1 MPQRLLHFE
10 IIRRGL
16 SFYRNY
22 ISVVIVSIALLG
34 LVGFATDETVGLFYT
49 SIFAAIF
56 MVLAFH
62 RLFGGGSAFF
72 NVILANVVTVYMC
85 FFAFFV
91 ESIFPDLTAPYI
103 TGGFLLP
110 LVAFLTGAVFRK
122 DEITSIVQSHV
133 YINEAKF
140 VRSFLW
146 LIPIALIGVLAFALH
161 QGHENTPEHR
171 RLFFLGEMGSVSAVV
186 FLASRDFTLM
196 LIDTGVLFGEFF
208 AENAK
213 LIKSAFAFFIMYSFI
228 IVVFAAIY
236 KNIDYLSGIH
246 HFEIHGKERH
256 LSFVEAVYFSLVTV
270 STLGFGDIIPLT
282 NAMRFIVG
290 LQSFCGTLLF
300 FFGVHAILGHDRHR
314 NRGREELP
322 KE

>member
-10 IIRRGL
+10 LIRRGL
-16 SFYRNY
+16 SFYRRY
-22 ISVVIVSIALLG
+22 VSVVIVSIALLG
-34 LVGFATDETVGLFYT
+34 LVGFATDQEVGLFYT
-49 SIFAAIF
+49 CILAAIF

-72 NVILANVVTVYMC
+72 NVILSNVITVYLC

-91 ESIFPDLTAPYI
+91 ESIFHGMAVPYI
-103 TGGFLLP
+103 TVGFLLP
-110 LVAFLTGAVFRK
+110 LAGFLGGAIYKK
-122 DEITSIVQSHV
+122 DEITSIIQSQV

-146 LIPIALIGVLAFALH
+146 LIPIALVGIAAFALH
-161 QGHENTPEHR
+161 QGHHEDTAEHR
-171 RLFFLGEMGSVSAVV
+171 QAFFLVEMGCVSAIV

-236 KNIDYLSGIH
+236 KNIDYLSSSVP
-246 HFEIHGKERH
+246 HFEVHGKPRH
-256 LSFVEAVYFSLVTV
+256 ISFVEAVYFSLVTV

-290 LQSFCGTLLF
+290 LQSFFGTLLF
-300 FFGVHAILGHDRHR
+300 FFGVHAILGHNRS
-314 NRGREELP
+314 RGREELP